1 MNRDQAIPDD
11 KLQKLLNFLYNLYFN
26 KWKRRMVSA
35 SDQERRQCIEELDSI
50 CRQGDQYPIVEAL
63 ALAFYMELDARAR
76 GGVYAL
82 KAQQIEVER
91 EEGFET

>member
-11 KLQKLLNFLYNLYFN
+11 KLQKLLNVLYNLYFN

-50 CRQGDQYPIVEAL
+50 PPGRSIPYRGS
-63 ALAFYMELDARAR
+63 ARP
-76 GGVYAL
+76 
-82 KAQQIEVER
+82 
-91 EEGFET
+91 GFLHGTGCKGSRRRLCT